1 MSSRRPL
8 GGTGIDVS
16 TLCLGGNVFG
26 WSADPDTSFAVLD
39 AYVAAGGNFIDTAD
53 VYSAWAPGNRGGE
66 SEEILGRWLSADG
79 NQDRVVVATKVGWEA
94 EGHPSGLGREQVRR
108 GVEASLSR
116 LRVDRIDVY
125 FAHKDDPSTPL
136 DETLGA
142 LTELVEEGLVG
153 SIGASNYS
161 AERFSEALAISEREG
176 LARFEVLQP
185 HYSLMER
192 TGYEGSLQD
201 AAVGAGVA
209 VTPYFSLARG
219 FLTGKY
225 RPDTPIPESVR
236 AGGVVSQYLNDRGF
250 AVLQALDR
258 AADAHA
264 ASPAQVAIA
273 WLAAQPGVAS
283 PIASATS
290 VAHVEDLAGA
300 MDLQLDE
307 EHLAALSDAS
317 R

>member
-1 MSSRRPL
+1 M
-8 GGTGIDVS
+8 DVS

-39 AYVAAGGNFIDTAD
+39 AYVAAGGNFVDTAD
-53 VYSAWAPGNRGGE
+53 VYSAWAPGNSGGE

-79 NQDRVVVATKVGWEA
+79 NADRVVVASKVGWEA
-94 EGHPSGLGREQVRR
+94 EGHPSGLGRDQIRR

-116 LRVDRIDVY
+116 LRVDRIDLY
-125 FAHKDDPSTPL
+125 FAHKDDPRTPL
-136 DETLGA
+136 EETLTA
-142 LTELVEEGLVG
+142 FTELVEEGLVR

-161 AERFSEALAISEREG
+161 ADRFSEALAISEREG

-192 TGYEGSLQD
+192 AGYEGALQE
-201 AAVGAGVA
+201 AAVSADVG

-225 RPDTPIPESVR
+225 RAGEPVPASVR
-236 AGGVVSQYLNDRGF
+236 ADGVVSQYFNDRGF
-250 AVLQALDR
+250 AVLEALDR
-258 AADAHA
+258 AAEAHD
-264 ASPAQVAIA
+264 ASPAQVALA
-273 WLAAQPGVAS
+273 WLAAQPGVVA

-290 VAHVEDLAGA
+290 VAHVEDLAGS
-300 MDLQLDE
+300 MYLTVDD
-307 EHLAALSDAS
+307 EHLAALGAAS
-317 R
+317 A